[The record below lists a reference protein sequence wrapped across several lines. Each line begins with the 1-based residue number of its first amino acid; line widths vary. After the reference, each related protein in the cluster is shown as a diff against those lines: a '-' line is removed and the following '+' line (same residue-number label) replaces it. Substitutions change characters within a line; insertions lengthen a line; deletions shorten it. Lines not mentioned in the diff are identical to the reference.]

1 MQLDTIQRMAI
12 NERDFF
18 TEKTEL
24 KPMSLTCP
32 KCGHRQEYK
41 LKWIRRSKKDRLPSG
56 ADERDR
62 AMFGKLKDYL
72 VRADDVVSCGRCQ
85 RRFEI
90 PSHQSLA
97 MHEPLEGL
105 PKDDYDE

>member
-1 MQLDTIQRMAI
+1 MQ
-12 NERDFF
+12 ERDFF

-32 KCGHRQEYK
+32 QCRHRDDYQIK
-41 LKWIRRSKKDRLPSG
+41 WLKRTKKERLPPG

-62 AMFGKLKDYL
+62 AMFGK
-72 VRADDVVSCGRCQ
+72 VRDHLFRVDDMVNCTRCR

-90 PSHQSLA
+90 PSHQTMVFL
-97 MHEPLEGL
+97 
-105 PKDDYDE
+105 